1 MSIRIINGKVYK
13 NGAFSEEEIVLKEGK
28 SFLLKM
34 EMQKKS
40 MMQRK
45 LCSTGV
51 YRCTYSWWRRGRCE
65 CG

>member
-1 MSIRIINGKVYK
+1 MSVRIINGKVYK

-40 MMQRK
+40 MMQK
-45 LCSTGV
+45 ETM
-51 YRCTYSWWRRGRCE
+51 
-65 CG
+65 

>member
-13 NGAFSEEEIVLKEGK
+13 NGAFSEEEIVLKEEK

-40 MMQRK
+40 MMQK
-45 LCSTGV
+45 ETM
-51 YRCTYSWWRRGRCE
+51 
-65 CG
+65 